1 MMLLQIQ
8 EPDQPITKS
17 EDIAIGIDLG
27 TTNSVIAIVQ
37 DGKPIIL
44 QDSKGHRLIPSVA
57 AYTSNTIIG
66 HKALELLTT
75 HPEQVIRSAKRYM
88 HTATKELPLGNEM
101 VTPLQVS
108 ADILRHL
115 KQMAEQAL
123 DKPVSKAVITV
134 PAYFNEAA
142 RTATRDAAQL
152 AGLEVLRLVNEPTAA
167 AIAYGLDAAPEGIY
181 AVYDLGGGTFDI
193 SILQMTK
200 GVFQVLATGGD
211 TQLGGDDI
219 DTAILHHFLGE
230 DIPSQNH
237 NMALLQARRLK
248 EALTQQDTVTA
259 PLLHQTVALDRTIL
273 NRLLKPL
280 VDRTLSICKHTLQ
293 DARIVSPEGLAGV
306 ILVGGATRIPFLQ
319 EQVAAFFGKE
329 PLHHLNE
336 DEVVAIGA
344 ALQAESL
351 VQGTGHLLLDVTP
364 LSLGLET
371 MGGLVEKLI
380 HRNTPIPTQATQE
393 FTTYQD
399 GQVAMSIHVVQG
411 EREMAQDCQS
421 LARFTLRG
429 IPPLPAGAARIQ
441 VKFALDADG
450 LLSVTAQETTTGIT
464 QHIEI
469 KPSYGL
475 SQDTI
480 LQMLSDSYAHA
491 AGDLASRS
499 VIAARVD
506 TERLWNVVQGALQ
519 EDRTLWESEVYQ
531 VFQSRLQ
538 DLRNQLE
545 TRSKEDLLQAN
556 SQLRDYLT
564 QIIQHRLQQKRFKL

>member
-1 MMLLQIQ
+1 MFLQIQ
-8 EPDQPITKS
+8 EPDQENTTLD
-17 EDIAIGIDLG
+17 EIAIGIDLG

-37 DGKPIIL
+37 DGKTIIL
-44 QDSKGHRLIPSVA
+44 QDHEGHRLIPSVA
-57 AYTSNTIIG
+57 AYTPNPIIG
-66 HKALELLTT
+66 HRALDHLSANPEEVIRSIKRHMHEAALELKIGNTT
-75 HPEQVIRSAKRYM
+75 
-88 HTATKELPLGNEM
+88 

-108 ADILRHL
+108 ADILRYL
-115 KQMAEQAL
+115 KQIAEQAL
-123 DKPVSKAVITV
+123 DQPVSKAVITV
-134 PAYFNEAA
+134 PAYFNEAS

-219 DTAILHHFLGE
+219 DMAIAHHFLGK
-230 DIPSQNH
+230 DIPTQEH
-237 NMALLQARRLK
+237 NIASLQARRLK
-248 EALTQQDTVTA
+248 EALTTQDTVTS
-259 PLLHQTVALDRTIL
+259 PLLNQTVTLDRPTL
-273 NRLLKPL
+273 NSLLKPL
-280 VDRTLSICKHTLQ
+280 VDRTLSICKRTLQ
-293 DARIVSPEGLAGV
+293 DAHMASPEGLAGV
-306 ILVGGATRIPFLQ
+306 ILVGGATRIPYLQ

-336 DEVVAIGA
+336 DEVVAMGA

-399 GQVAMSIHVVQG
+399 GQGAMSIHVVQG

-429 IPPLPAGAARIQ
+429 IPPLPAGAPRIQ

-450 LLSVTAQETTTGIT
+450 LLSVTAQETTTGIM
-464 QHIEI
+464 QHIEV

-499 VIAARVD
+499 IIAARVD

-519 EDRTLWESEVYQ
+519 EDKALWESEPYQ
-531 VFQSRLQ
+531 AFQDRLQ
-538 DLRNQLE
+538 DLRNQLG
-545 TRSKEDLLQAN
+545 TMSKEDLLQAN
-556 SQLRDYLT
+556 EQLRGHLT
-564 QIIQHRLQQKRFKL
+564 EIIQHRLQQKRFKV

>member
-1 MMLLQIQ
+1 MFLQIQ
-8 EPDQPITKS
+8 EPDQPNTVLD
-17 EDIAIGIDLG
+17 EIAIGIDLG

-44 QDSKGHRLIPSVA
+44 QDPEGNRLIPSVA
-57 AYTSNTIIG
+57 AYTPKPLIG
-66 HKALELLTT
+66 HEALELLTT
-75 HPEQVIRSAKRYM
+75 HPNQVIRSVKRHM
-88 HTATKELPLGNEM
+88 HEATKRLLLDNETL
-101 VTPLQVS
+101 TPLQVS

-115 KQMAEQAL
+115 KQIAEQAL

-134 PAYFNEAA
+134 PAYFNESA

-181 AVYDLGGGTFDI
+181 AVYDLGGGTFDV

-219 DTAILHHFLGE
+219 DMAIANHFLGKT
-230 DIPSQNH
+230 IPNQDH
-237 NMALLQARRLK
+237 NIALLQARRLK
-248 EALTQQDTVTA
+248 EALTQQETVTG
-259 PLLHQTVALDRTIL
+259 LLLNQTVTLDRPTL
-273 NRLLKPL
+273 NTLLKPL
-280 VDRTLSICKHTLQ
+280 VDRTLSICKDILQ
-293 DARIVSPEGLAGV
+293 DAHVASPAGLAGV
-306 ILVGGATRIPFLQ
+306 ILVGGATRIPYLQ
-319 EQVAAFFGKE
+319 EQVAAFFGKQ

-336 DEVVAIGA
+336 DEVVAMGG

-351 VQGTGHLLLDVTP
+351 AQGTGHLLLDVTP

-371 MGGLVEKLI
+371 MGGLMEKLI

-399 GQVAMSIHVVQG
+399 GQIAMSIHVVQG

-429 IPPLPAGAARIQ
+429 IPTLPAGAARIQ

-450 LLSVTAQETTTGIT
+450 LLSVTAQETTTGIM
-464 QHIEI
+464 QHIEV

-506 TERLWNVVQGALQ
+506 TERLWKVVYGALQ
-519 EDRTLWESEVYQ
+519 EDLDLWEAEPCKAL
-531 VFQSRLQ
+531 QSRLE

-545 TRSKEDLLQAN
+545 AMPKEDLLQAN
-556 SQLRDYLT
+556 RQLRDHLT
-564 QIIQHRLQQKRFKL
+564 EIIQHRLQQKRSQI